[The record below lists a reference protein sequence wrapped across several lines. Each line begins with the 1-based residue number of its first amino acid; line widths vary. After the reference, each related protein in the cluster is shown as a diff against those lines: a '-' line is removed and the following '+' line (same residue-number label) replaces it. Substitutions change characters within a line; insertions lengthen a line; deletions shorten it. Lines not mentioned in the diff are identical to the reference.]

1 MVEQCVSGNLNLR
14 NIEINDKKS
23 DFGRNLLLKFNALPL
38 YRTDKIGG
46 IFVLNCW
53 VCGGAVC

>member
-1 MVEQCVSGNLNLR
+1 MEQCVSGNLNLR
-14 NIEINDKKS
+14 NIEINYKKS
-23 DFGRNLLLKFNALPL
+23 DFGRNFLLKFIVLPL
-38 YRTDKIGG
+38 YGTDNIGG